1 MAGSKLAKRN
11 DLSSLEPRWFAFY
24 VFPNC
29 EKIVYKYM
37 INNGLQAFLPFKKE
51 AHQWSDRR
59 KLVETP
65 LLSSYVFAKIK
76 KDEYYKDVIQI
87 DKIVKI
93 VDIGGELFSIP
104 EIEIDW
110 LKKICVSGYRI
121 NSDSSDDIQQGDKAM
136 VNTGPLIGLEGRVC
150 NHLGKNKFAV
160 EIILL
165 KRLLLLEIEGGELT
179 KI

>member
-1 MAGSKLAKRN
+1 MIREPLVKHNELSIDTSK
-11 DLSSLEPRWFAFY
+11 WFAFY
-24 VFPNC
+24 VLPNC
-29 EKIVYKYM
+29 EKIAF
-37 INNGLQAFLPFKKE
+37 NSLESHGLEAFLPVKKE
-51 AHQWSDRR
+51 LNQWSDR
-59 KLVETP
+59 KKWVEAP
-65 LLSSYVFAKIK
+65 LFSSYVFAKIIRE
-76 KDEYYKDVIQI
+76 EYYSHIKLIN
-87 DKIVKI
+87 KIVKI
-93 VDIGGELFSIP
+93 VDIGGEIFSIP

-121 NSDSSDDIQQGDKAM
+121 NSDSIDDIRPGDKAM